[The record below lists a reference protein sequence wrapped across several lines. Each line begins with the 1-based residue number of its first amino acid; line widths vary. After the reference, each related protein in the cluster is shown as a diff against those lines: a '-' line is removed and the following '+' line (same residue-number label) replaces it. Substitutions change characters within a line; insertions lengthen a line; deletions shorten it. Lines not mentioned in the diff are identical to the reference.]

1 VTHDQDGNLIEDER
15 EIKENRAQFLIEDG
29 YQTDNT
35 NVQTYVIRGQV
46 LSATET
52 MILNVHDLQNFMKT
66 IRRID
71 LRLREFNS

>member
-1 VTHDQDGNLIEDER
+1 MTHDQDGNLIEDER
-15 EIKENRAQFLIEDG
+15 EIKENRVQFLIEDG

-52 MILNVHDLQNFMKT
+52 MIINVHDLQNLMKT
-66 IRRID
+66 IRQID